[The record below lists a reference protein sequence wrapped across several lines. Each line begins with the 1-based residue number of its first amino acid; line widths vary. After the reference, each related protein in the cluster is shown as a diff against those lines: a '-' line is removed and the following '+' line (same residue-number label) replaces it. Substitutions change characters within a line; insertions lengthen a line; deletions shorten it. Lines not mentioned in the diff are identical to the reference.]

1 MLEGGIQMKKIVWIY
16 SVNLKGMGLYGNS
29 TTMPLRQAQKF
40 QETIKTNLPS
50 DVTVDFI
57 SYDTSSTEIPKA
69 DLIVYND
76 IDSRYLSDDLKNNG
90 IVIPFKDM
98 ISNNTREIEKKF
110 CWLLNRIIC
119 TLLPNSIF
127 YAM

>member
-1 MLEGGIQMKKIVWIY
+1 
-16 SVNLKGMGLYGNS
+16 MGLYGNS

-40 QETIKTNLPS
+40 QEETIKTNLPS

-98 ISNNTREIEKKF
+98 ISNNTREIEKI
-110 CWLLNRIIC
+110 LLAIK
-119 TLLPNSIF
+119 
-127 YAM
+127 